1 MTSPN
6 TASPNIKTL
15 LRIAGE
21 ADYDDLTSEQTSQA
35 AIEAYAPDFTLVE
48 PPSLPQ
54 AGTYVGTGQWR
65 AMNDKMRA
73 LWQQQITVDKRWD
86 VPYENVVVMR
96 TTMNWTAHATGRS
109 ATWPAIE
116 VLWFND
122 QAQISRI
129 EMFHSDT
136 ALILAT
142 LDDATRAAAKA
153 STDASYTTPGH
164 AALATEPPQPS
175 RNLLAYRRMQHSA
188 EFEHDIT
195 SDKSRQAMWDNFT
208 EDYEIVEPGSLPH
221 GGTYRGRDEWAK
233 MNATMRGLWAQKV
246 IPLHVWDVPGDDL
259 IILYSEMEFTARATG
274 KSVTFPAVELLY
286 YTDEK
291 ISKVEMFLQDAQVI
305 LDTLEP

>member
-1 MTSPN
+1 M
-6 TASPNIKTL
+6 ASRNIATL

-21 ADYDDLTSEQTSQA
+21 ADYDDLTSEQTNRA
-35 AIEAYAPDFTLVE
+35 AIEAYAPDFTLIE

-54 AGTYVGTGQWR
+54 AGTYVGTEQWR
-65 AMNDKMRA
+65 GMHEKMRS
-73 LWQQQITVDKRWD
+73 LWQQQVTVDKRWD

-96 TTMNWTAHATGRS
+96 TTMAWTAHSTGRS

-116 VLWFND
+116 VLWFD
-122 QAQISRI
+122 EQARISRI

-142 LDDATRAAAKA
+142 LDEEARAAARA
-153 STDASYTTPGH
+153 ATDTSYTTAAH

-175 RNLLAYRRMQHSA
+175 RNLLAYRCMQHSA

-195 SDKSRQAMWDNFT
+195 SDRSRQAMWDNFT

-221 GGTYRGRDEWAK
+221 GGTYRGREEWAK
-233 MNATMRGLWAQKV
+233 MNATMRSLWAQKV
-246 IPLHVWDVPGDDL
+246 RPLHVWDVPSDDL
-259 IILYSEMEFTARATG
+259 IILYSEMEWTARATG
-274 KSVTFPAVELLY
+274 KTVSFPAVELLY

-291 ISKVEMFLQDAQVI
+291 ISKVEMFLQDSRVI